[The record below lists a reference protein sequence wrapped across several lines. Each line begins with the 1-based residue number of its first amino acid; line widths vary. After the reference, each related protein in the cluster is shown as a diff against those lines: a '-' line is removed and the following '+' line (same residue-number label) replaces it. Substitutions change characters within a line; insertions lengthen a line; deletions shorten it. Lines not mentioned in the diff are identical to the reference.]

1 MSEAAAGPAGSAMPV
16 RDAPLAGRVALVTGA
31 SRGIG
36 RAIALALGGAGASV
50 AVNYRDGRAG
60 AEAVATAIA
69 AGGSRSVAI
78 AADLADPDAI
88 AALFERIQAELGP
101 VDVLVNNAGIN
112 RDGLLLRMSTS
123 DWDDVLDV
131 DLRGAFLCCKAA
143 VRGMLRRRWGRI
155 INISSVVG
163 LTGNA
168 GQANY
173 AAAKAGLLGLTRAV
187 AREVASRAIT
197 VNAVAPGFIETDMT
211 AMLNEAQR
219 VQALAQIPFERFG
232 SADEV
237 AAAVLFLASPAA
249 SYITGQVLGVDGG
262 MVMA

>member
-1 MSEAAAGPAGSAMPV
+1 VSVAAGEAALAGPDS
-16 RDAPLAGRVALVTGA
+16 LAGKVALVTGA

-36 RAIALALGGAGASV
+36 RAIALALGSAGA
-50 AVNYRDGRAG
+50 AIAINYRAGRSG
-60 AEAVATAIA
+60 AEAVADEIGRGGGKATAID
-69 AGGSRSVAI
+69 
-78 AADLADPDAI
+78 ADLANPTAVESLI
-88 AALFERIQAELGP
+88 ERTHAELGP
-101 VDVLVNNAGIN
+101 IDILVNNAGIN
-112 RDGLLLRMSTS
+112 RDGLLLRMSVE
-123 DWDDVLDV
+123 DWDAVLDV
-131 DLRGAFLCCKAA
+131 DLRGAFLCSKAA

-155 INISSVVG
+155 VNVSSVVG

-173 AAAKAGLLGLTRAV
+173 AAAKAGLIGLTRAV
-187 AREVASRAIT
+187 AREVASRGIT

-211 AMLNEAQR
+211 AALNDGQR
-219 VQALAQIPFERFG
+219 QQALQQIPFERFG